1 MKKINKVNVVIIL
14 ITFLLTFPL
23 GFVSHYFVG
32 GSGTGPYDAR
42 FSDFFR
48 VFDAIVDNHYF
59 FDGDDEALI
68 MGATEGL
75 VAAVGDPHSRFFSL
89 TDFENTMSHLQ
100 GSFYGIGAEVTS
112 INGEHV
118 IVSPFPD
125 SPAENYGVLPG
136 DIVREVD
143 GEDVTVLTLNETIAL
158 IRGEEGTVVTL
169 GLARDGMSQLVYIE
183 VTRGEIAQQSVLSE
197 IYEKDGARIGY
208 IQVTVFGE
216 TTHSEFEDAIAELEE
231 EGIDSLIVDL
241 RNNSGG
247 YLNAV
252 VSMMDYL
259 LPPDLLITTAESR
272 EGTEEEFRTTNR
284 SPGKDYPMLTLI
296 NGGSASASE
305 IFAAAMIESGG
316 FDVLGTTSF
325 GKGTVQQ
332 SRGIGNDGML
342 QMTTQVWLTP
352 DGNLINEH
360 GITPT
365 IYVEAPEFFSYAQVF
380 LGDLD
385 YLEHDMIHIAIQNAQ
400 QILDVLGYDVARTDG
415 YFDQSTKRAVRAFQS
430 DNDLDAT
437 GIIDGPTARAITMA
451 LRNRIRDSDYDTQL
465 QAAIEFL
472 K

>member
-1 MKKINKVNVVIIL
+1 MKKVNKVYVVIIL
-14 ITFLLTFPL
+14 VTFLLTFPL
-23 GFVSHYFVG
+23 GFVSYYFVG
-32 GSGTGPYDAR
+32 GTGTRAHDAR

-48 VFDAIVDNHYF
+48 VFDAITDNHYF
-59 FDGDDEALI
+59 FDGDDAALI

-75 VAAVGDPHSRFFSL
+75 VAAVGDPYSRFFSL
-89 TDFENTMSHLQ
+89 SDFESTMSHLQ
-100 GSFYGIGAEVTS
+100 GSFYGIGAEVTT

-136 DIVREVD
+136 DIVHEVD
-143 GEDVTVLTLNETIAL
+143 GDDVTSLTLNETIGL
-158 IRGEEGTVVTL
+158 IRGQEGTVVTL
-169 GLARDGMSQLVYIE
+169 GLARDGMSQLIHIE
-183 VTRGEIAQQSVLSE
+183 VTRGRIAQQSVVSR
-197 IYEKDGARIGY
+197 IYEEDGATIGY
-208 IQVTVFGE
+208 VQVTVFGE
-216 TTHSEFEDAIAELEE
+216 STHREFVDAIAELEE
-231 EGIDSLIVDL
+231 AGIDSLIVDL

-252 VSMMDYL
+252 VSMLDHL
-259 LPPDLLITTAESR
+259 LPPDVLITTAESR
-272 EGTEEEFRTTNR
+272 EGSEDEFRTTDR
-284 SPGKDYPMLTLI
+284 GPGKDYPILTLI

-352 DGNLINEH
+352 DGNLINDH
-360 GITPT
+360 GVTPT

-385 YLEHDMIHIAIQNAQ
+385 YLEYDMVHIAIQHAQ
-400 QILDVLGYDVARTDG
+400 QILNTLGYDVARTDG
-415 YFDQSTKRAVRAFQS
+415 YFDQSTQSAVRAFQEGY
-430 DNDLDAT
+430 DLDAT
-437 GIIDGPTARAITMA
+437 GVIDGTTARAITMA
-451 LRNRIRDSDYDTQL
+451 LRNRIRNSSYDTQL

-472 K
+472 R